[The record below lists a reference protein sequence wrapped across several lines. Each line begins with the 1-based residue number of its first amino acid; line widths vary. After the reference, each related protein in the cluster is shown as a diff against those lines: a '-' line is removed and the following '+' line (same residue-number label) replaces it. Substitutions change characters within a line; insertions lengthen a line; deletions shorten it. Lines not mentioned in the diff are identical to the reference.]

1 MSQTMKCDEVAP
13 LLDEYASDELPR
25 SLREAVDAHLGGC
38 ANCQAA
44 LERFLALDARIRALP
59 MPAAPPEIAV
69 QLRIRLAG
77 ERPGIDPAATAPSG
91 WLGDHATPWT
101 PDEPTLRLVEL
112 AA

>member
-25 SLREAVDAHLGGC
+25 SLREAVDAHVGGC

-44 LERFLALDARIRALP
+44 LEHLLALDARIRALP
-59 MPAAPPEIAV
+59 MPTAAPDV
-69 QLRIRLAG
+69 VLQLRVRLAG
-77 ERPGIDPAATAPSG
+77 ERPGFDPAATAPSG
-91 WLGDHATPWT
+91 WLGDHATTWT